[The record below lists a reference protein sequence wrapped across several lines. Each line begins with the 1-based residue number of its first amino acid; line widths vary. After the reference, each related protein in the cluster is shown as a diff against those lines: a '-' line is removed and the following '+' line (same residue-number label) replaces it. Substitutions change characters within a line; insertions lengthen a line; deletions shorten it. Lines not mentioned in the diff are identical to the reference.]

1 MTTSHGGYT
10 LSVSPEA
17 SLRAY
22 YRALIGAWG
31 AQDWWPARTRFEVI
45 VGAFLTQNTAWINV
59 ERALANLR
67 QAGVLSVA
75 GIRRTPQ
82 RRLEG
87 LVRPAGYFRQKAQR
101 LKSFVRHLDS
111 CYGGS
116 LARMFAR
123 PTAELRADLLALH
136 GVGPETADAILLYAG
151 GHASFVVDAY
161 TRRILERHGLIDGKA
176 SYEGV
181 RELFERALGDEP
193 APLPPVVTRNPE
205 PEPRNSPARSP
216 KLVIPQAPPTAQVY
230 NECHALLVRAAK
242 HHCLKKQAQCGGCPL
257 EPFLPH

>member
-1 MTTSHGGYT
+1 M
-10 LSVSPEA
+10 LPEA

-31 AQDWWPARTRFEVI
+31 AQDWWPARTRCEVI

-75 GIRRTPQ
+75 GIRRTPL
-82 RRLEG
+82 RRLQR

-101 LKSFVRHLDS
+101 LKNFVRHLDS

-123 PTAELRADLLALH
+123 PTAGLRAELLALH
-136 GVGPETADAILLYAG
+136 GVGPETADSILLYAG

-161 TRRILERHGLIDGKA
+161 TRRILERHGLIDGKT
-176 SYEGV
+176 SYEEV
-181 RELFERALGDEP
+181 RQLFERSLVGEP
-193 APLPPVVTRNPE
+193 APPPSAATRNSKLE
-205 PEPRNSPARSP
+205 TRNSLARNP
-216 KLVIPQAPPTAQVY
+216 KFVIPQAPPAAQVY

-257 EPFLPH
+257 EPFLPR